1 MLLVP
6 SALPKIS
13 RRRALVSAAAL
24 AVLGVA
30 AAGCADPPPS
40 PDLADLA
47 ALLDRARAD
56 SKLASAA
63 AAAQPAQSAQARA
76 LTTVASERSAHAQA
90 LTDELVRMAGTK
102 APTAQPSATST
113 TTPASGAPAPAP
125 TVADVI
131 NALKQSGQEA
141 TTLAARLSGYRAG
154 LVGSIAAACVAAY
167 TVALGGAQ

>member
-40 PDLADLA
+40 PDRADLA
-47 ALLDRARAD
+47 AQLDRARAD

-125 TVADVI
+125 TMADVI